1 VVAPAERTTSYDSPV
16 TTTRSSTGLR
26 RLPLV
31 SEATIRRLAYA
42 SLATQAGIIV
52 TGGAVRL
59 TDSGLG
65 CPEWP
70 RCTTESWTSTPE
82 MGIHGVV
89 EFGNRLLTFVLGFV
103 ALAMLLAVVRTF
115 TSHRPRRDLLYPSVF
130 LLSVI
135 PAQAFI
141 GGITVWTNLN
151 PWVVMFHFLVSAV
164 LVGVATVLVRRAQ
177 RPALWEPQRVGVVWL
192 ERLAAVALVATGAV
206 IYMGTIVTGSGPHAG
221 DPDSPRTG
229 FDLGVVTGF
238 HAHAAAILLGLT
250 IGLYFAARVAGSP
263 GRTARAAGFLI
274 CVLLAQGIVGAV
286 QYRLELPELLVA
298 IHLAGAAVMVFA
310 SVDAWYATR
319 WLPIDVTAR
328 VPAPTARQP
337 HADVAAP

>member
-1 VVAPAERTTSYDSPV
+1 MAAPAKRTTTYDSPV

-31 SEATIRRLAYA
+31 SEATLRKLAYA

-82 MGIHGVV
+82 MGIHGAV

-103 ALAMLLAVVRTF
+103 ALAMLLAVIRTF
-115 TSHRPRRDLLYPSVF
+115 TSDRPRRDLLYPSVF
-130 LLSVI
+130 LLGVI

-141 GGITVWTNLN
+141 GGITVWSNLN

-164 LVGVATVLVRRAQ
+164 LVGVATILVRRAQ
-177 RPALWEPQRVGVVWL
+177 RPALAVPRRIGDAWL
-192 ERLAAVALVATGAV
+192 ERLGMITLVATAV
-206 IYMGTIVTGSGPHAG
+206 TVYLGTVVTGSGPHAG
-221 DPDSPRTG
+221 DPDAPRTG
-229 FDLGVVTGF
+229 FDLGIVAGF
-238 HAHAAAILLGLT
+238 HAHSAAILLGLT

-263 GRTARAAGFLI
+263 GRAARAAGFLI
-274 CVLLAQGIVGAV
+274 GVLLAQGIVGAV

-319 WLPIDVTAR
+319 WHPVDVTAR
-328 VPAPTARQP
+328 VPAPAVRRPQP
-337 HADVAAP
+337 DATTP

>member
-1 VVAPAERTTSYDSPV
+1 M
-16 TTTRSSTGLR
+16 TTTQRRPAAPPARLR
-26 RLPLV
+26 GVQRLPLA
-31 SEATIRRLAYA
+31 SEATLRKLAYA

-70 RCTTESWTSTPE
+70 RCTAQSWTSTPE
-82 MGIHGVV
+82 MGIHGAV

-103 ALAMLLAVVRTF
+103 ALAMLLAVIRTF
-115 TSHRPRRDLLYPSVF
+115 TSDRPRRDLLYPSIF
-130 LLSVI
+130 LFGVI

-177 RPALWEPQRVGVVWL
+177 RPALAVPRRIGVPWL
-192 ERLAAVALVATGAV
+192 ERLGVVTLVATAIT
-206 IYMGTIVTGSGPHAG
+206 IYLGTVVTGSGPHAG
-221 DPDSPRTG
+221 DPDAPRTG
-229 FDLGVVTGF
+229 FDLGLVAGF
-238 HAHAAAILLGLT
+238 HAHAAAVMLGLT

-263 GRTARAAGFLI
+263 GRTARTAAFLLGA
-274 CVLLAQGIVGAV
+274 LLAQGIVGAV

-310 SVDAWYATR
+310 AVDAWYATR
-319 WLPIDVTAR
+319 WHPVRVTGGAR
-328 VPAPTARQP
+328 SEAVR
-337 HADVAAP
+337 AA